1 MRCFSAPARPLPPPN
16 YNTHI
21 YIHVGVSLARTT
33 RTSLSPSRRH
43 LYIYRY
49 TFQPVSCR
57 AFQSQVYN
65 AFSSERT
72 ITRHRREIRKCRRR
86 TGFYGNP
93 HGCSEI
99 FRSTPRLSRPAR
111 TAQEYNNPVH
121 VYYLCTVRSEASI
134 CRWFI
139 YTSDA
144 TRLALAAG
152 AGDERLPLRYHSP
165 SPASLSLFIISLFL
179 ASWQPARRVVCIAYS
194 HGALLVLDR
203 D

>member
-65 AFSSERT
+65 AFSSERM
-72 ITRHRREIRKCRRR
+72 ITRHRREIRKCRGR

-93 HGCSEI
+93 
-99 FRSTPRLSRPAR
+99 PRLLRNISEHATPVASCAHSTGIQQPGTCVLSMHCKKRSINLSLIYLYQWCNAFSTGGGGR
-111 TAQEYNNPVH
+111 WWTAASPLSLPLSSFSLA
-121 VYYLCTVRSEASI
+121 VYYLSLSR
-134 CRWFI
+134 F
-139 YTSDA
+139 
-144 TRLALAAG
+144 LAAR
-152 AGDERLPLRYHSP
+152 A
-165 SPASLSLFIISLFL
+165 
-179 ASWQPARRVVCIAYS
+179 
-194 HGALLVLDR
+194 
-203 D
+203 